1 MVMIYQISN
10 DDYRIRIHKIVAATS
25 EATNARNEI
34 FYFTEN
40 KKKTDVFLFID
51 TILLDTVNRNTEI
64 NHYVIWHHCK

>member
-40 KKKTDVFLFID
+40 KKKNRRVFVHRYNFIG
-51 TILLDTVNRNTEI
+51 
-64 NHYVIWHHCK
+64 HCE